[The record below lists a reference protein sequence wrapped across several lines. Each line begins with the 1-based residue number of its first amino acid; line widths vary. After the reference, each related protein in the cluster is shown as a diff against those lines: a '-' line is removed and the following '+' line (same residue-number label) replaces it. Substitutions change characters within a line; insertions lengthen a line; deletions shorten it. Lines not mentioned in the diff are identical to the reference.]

1 MTDRVKDRALLQP
14 CVTRREFLI
23 QGSITSIAIVLAG
36 CAGSSGPT
44 APGSVSL
51 TVNIAD
57 YPSLAQV
64 AGTAYVTSNNNPLV
78 IVRIDDNTFDTF
90 SRTCPHQG
98 GTINTVGNGFECPVH
113 GARFSDTGTWVGGQ
127 PTSNLTSYPTQ
138 FDSASGVLTIG

>member
-1 MTDRVKDRALLQP
+1 MPDQSNIPVLLPP
-14 CVTRREFLI
+14 CVTRREFI
-23 QGSITSIAIVLAG
+23 IRGSLTSVAIVLAG
-36 CAGSSGPT
+36 CVGSNGPT

-51 TVNIAD
+51 SVNVAD

-64 AGTAYVTSNNNPLV
+64 AGTAYVTSNGNSLV

-90 SRTCPHQG
+90 SRICPHQG
-98 GTINTVGNGFECPVH
+98 GTIGTVGNGFECPLH

-138 FDSASGVLTIG
+138 FDSATGTITIG